1 MSKVNML
8 EEMSIDE
15 LRGFIPLVGGELTVV
30 VQSEPGCGKSS
41 LLSMIAADNGDKW
54 RSPKDGYNIEGDK
67 YDYVYVDCPVKD
79 MSDIGMTIPNH
90 VTKQLEYYVAELFN
104 TKSNKPKC
112 ILLDE
117 LMKSPKLMQIIYT
130 RLMLERMLGDKPLP
144 DGAELKS
151 IVFATSNNAS
161 DGVGD
166 SMLAHAGN
174 RVCIVPMSKPTVS
187 EWLTWAGQTITI
199 GNKVQARVSRVI
211 RAAVS
216 MFPKCLSSYKH
227 SDQKDNPYIFKP
239 SMTSLSFV
247 SPRSLAKADVII
259 RNKDKISEN
268 ALKVGLAGTVGA
280 AFAADMAAFIS
291 LESTLI
297 QVDDIIKNPEHITMP
312 IDISAQLMIMFQAVD
327 TLKTQDELSKF
338 MTFVERI
345 PSEEIQGVFFTMAM
359 RTPSMLRLARNNE
372 KISKWAE
379 NNHDMF

>member
-8 EEMSIDE
+8 EEMSINE

-41 LLSMIAADNGDKW
+41 LLSMIAEDNGDKW

-79 MSDIGMTIPNH
+79 MQDIGMTIPNH
-90 VTKQLEYYVAELFN
+90 ATQTLEYYVASLFN
-104 TKSNKPKC
+104 LQSNKPKV

-117 LMKSPKLMQIIYT
+117 FMKSPKLLQVVFT
-130 RLMLERMLGDKPLP
+130 RLMLERMVGDKPLP

-174 RVCIVPMSKPTVS
+174 RVCIVPMSKPTVN
-187 EWLTWAGQTITI
+187 EWLTWAGFKE
-199 GNKVQARVSRVI
+199 NRVSRVI

-247 SPRSLAKADVII
+247 SPRSLAKADVIV

-312 IDISAQLMIMFQAVD
+312 RDISAQLMIMFQAVD

>member
-1 MSKVNML
+1 
-8 EEMSIDE
+8 
-15 LRGFIPLVGGELTVV
+15 
-30 VQSEPGCGKSS
+30 
-41 LLSMIAADNGDKW
+41 
-54 RSPKDGYNIEGDK
+54 
-67 YDYVYVDCPVKD
+67 
-79 MSDIGMTIPNH
+79 
-90 VTKQLEYYVAELFN
+90 
-104 TKSNKPKC
+104 
-112 ILLDE
+112 
-117 LMKSPKLMQIIYT
+117 
-130 RLMLERMLGDKPLP
+130 
-144 DGAELKS
+144 
-151 IVFATSNNAS
+151 
-161 DGVGD
+161 
-166 SMLAHAGN
+166 
-174 RVCIVPMSKPTVS
+174 
-187 EWLTWAGQTITI
+187 
-199 GNKVQARVSRVI
+199 VI